1 MILMSIYEVYGRAEI
16 EVDGVIIKSEIVCQQ
31 PNNNRCVTNYLVKQI
46 LGERQT
52 IFSAGPTD
60 LSLPRDLPIGTALK
74 KEKWKLNYELN
85 GKTINDFPVYS
96 YVGMFVIGIISFAIW
111 FMQRDH
117 RPEM

>member
-1 MILMSIYEVYGRAEI
+1 MISVRTVTNPLIALLMFGAVLILMSIYEVYGRAEI

-60 LSLPRDLPIGTALK
+60 LSLP
-74 KEKWKLNYELN
+74 
-85 GKTINDFPVYS
+85 
-96 YVGMFVIGIISFAIW
+96 
-111 FMQRDH
+111 
-117 RPEM
+117 